1 MKSHAFKR
9 LFAYLGRYRFR
20 LILVMLAAVLS
31 TVFTVLTPAVMGG
44 ITSELYDGV
53 ASGVFDWETILLL
66 LAMPCT
72 HSWSCSSPRM

>member
-53 ASGVFDWETILLL
+53 ASGVFFCCWQCWWASIWRR
-66 LAMPCT
+66 
-72 HSWSCSSPRM
+72 SSSPFYRASA